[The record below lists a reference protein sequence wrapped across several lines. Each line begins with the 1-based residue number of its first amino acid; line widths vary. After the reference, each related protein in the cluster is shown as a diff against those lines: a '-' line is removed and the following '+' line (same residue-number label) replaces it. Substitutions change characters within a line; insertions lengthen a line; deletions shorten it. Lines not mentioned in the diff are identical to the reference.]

1 MTADSGLIFI
11 AITPCRAVDTRYPG
25 GAFGTPSLVA
35 NTPRIFPVPASN
47 CGVPV
52 AAAYSMNFVSITPA
66 GQAVGFVAAWQDDRP
81 WPGTVVLN
89 ALQGGIVDNS
99 AIVPAGADGGIQVM
113 ATANCDLVIDLNG
126 YYADWESSGISGA
139 AGSSG
144 TARAGRSNGRARTV
158 WSGGS
163 GWADGSSRARGSPRA
178 CGGAGACGPVG
189 PVGAQGLP
197 GPAGAGGPPGRLWHL
212 KAHGILPRRMRPVTL
227 YLKTDPATSRLKR
240 TP

>member
-11 AITPCRAVDTRYPG
+11 AITPCRVVDTRYPG
-25 GAFGTPSLVA
+25 GSFGTPSLVA

-52 AAAYSMNFVSITPA
+52 AAAYSMNFVSITPV

-99 AIVPAGADGGIQVM
+99 AIVPAGANGGIQVM

-126 YYADWESSGISGA
+126 YYVQTGNLQGSPGPQGPQGPQGPAGPTGAQGPSGAVGA
-139 AGSSG
+139 AGP
-144 TARAGRSNGRARTV
+144 T
-158 WSGGS
+158 
-163 GWADGSSRARGSPRA
+163 
-178 CGGAGACGPVG
+178 GAQG
-189 PVGAQGLP
+189 PVGAQGPAVRRGLWGRWERKDCP
-197 GPAGAGGPPGRLWHL
+197 GRQEPAGRRGAC
-212 KAHGILPRRMRPVTL
+212 GI
-227 YLKTDPATSRLKR
+227 
-240 TP
+240 

>member
-11 AITPCRAVDTRYPG
+11 AITPCRVVDTRYPG

-99 AIVPAGADGGIQVM
+99 AIVPAGANGGIQVM

-126 YYADWESSGISGA
+126 YYVQTGNLQGSPGPQGPQGPQGPAGPTGAQGPSGAVGA
-139 AGSSG
+139 AGP
-144 TARAGRSNGRARTV
+144 T
-158 WSGGS
+158 
-163 GWADGSSRARGSPRA
+163 
-178 CGGAGACGPVG
+178 GAQGPVGAQGPAG

-227 YLKTDPATSRLKR
+227 YLKTDPATSRLRR

>member
-1 MTADSGLIFI
+1 
-11 AITPCRAVDTRYPG
+11 VDTRYPG

-113 ATANCDLVIDLNG
+113 ATANCDLVIDLNAITCRLG
-126 YYADWESSGISGA
+126 IFRDLRGRRVLRDRKGRPVQRARKDRLERWERLGRRELKGPWEPK
-139 AGSSG
+139 GLRG
-144 TARAGRSNGRARTV
+144 RWERKDCPGRQEPAGRR
-158 WSGGS
+158 
-163 GWADGSSRARGSPRA
+163 
-178 CGGAGACGPVG
+178 GACG
-189 PVGAQGLP
+189 
-197 GPAGAGGPPGRLWHL
+197 
-212 KAHGILPRRMRPVTL
+212 I
-227 YLKTDPATSRLKR
+227 
-240 TP
+240 

>member
-1 MTADSGLIFI
+1 M
-11 AITPCRAVDTRYPG
+11 VDTRYPG
-25 GAFGTPSLVA
+25 GAFGMPSLVA

-113 ATANCDLVIDLNG
+113 ATANCDLVIDLN
-126 YYADWESSGISGA
+126 AITCRLGIF
-139 AGSSG
+139 
-144 TARAGRSNGRARTV
+144 RDLRGRRVLRDRKGRPVQRARK
-158 WSGGS
+158 
-163 GWADGSSRARGSPRA
+163 D
-178 CGGAGACGPVG
+178 
-189 PVGAQGLP
+189 
-197 GPAGAGGPPGRLWHL
+197 
-212 KAHGILPRRMRPVTL
+212 
-227 YLKTDPATSRLKR
+227 RLKR
-240 TP
+240 

>member
-113 ATANCDLVIDLNG
+113 ATANCDLVIDLNAITCRLG
-126 YYADWESSGISGA
+126 IFRDLRGRRVLRDRKGRPVQRARKDRLERWERLGRRELKGPWEPK
-139 AGSSG
+139 GLRG
-144 TARAGRSNGRARTV
+144 RRGLWGRWERKDCPGRQEPAGRR
-158 WSGGS
+158 
-163 GWADGSSRARGSPRA
+163 
-178 CGGAGACGPVG
+178 GACG
-189 PVGAQGLP
+189 
-197 GPAGAGGPPGRLWHL
+197 
-212 KAHGILPRRMRPVTL
+212 I
-227 YLKTDPATSRLKR
+227 
-240 TP
+240 